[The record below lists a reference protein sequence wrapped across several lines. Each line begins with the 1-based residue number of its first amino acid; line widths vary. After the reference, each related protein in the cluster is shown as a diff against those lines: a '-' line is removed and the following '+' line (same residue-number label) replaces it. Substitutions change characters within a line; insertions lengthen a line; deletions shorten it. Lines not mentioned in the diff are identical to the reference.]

1 MAKKQKKGFVAMDT
15 AKLNALIDS
24 IASRGKRLDNDIH
37 RAGINCIYHI
47 DQHGDITLAEKLI
60 ESMPK
65 SSRKKALVLWFM
77 DNSKLS
83 YNEEEKKYVYDKSKK
98 TSLERAIEKP
108 FWDHSQEVKP
118 ISPVDLDK
126 RLESLIKQAEKA
138 LEDEQAKA
146 KSNVDLDK
154 LQKLKELIA

>member
-1 MAKKQKKGFVAMDT
+1 MAEKKKKSFVAMDT

-24 IASRGKRLDNDIH
+24 IAKRGQRLDNDIH
-37 RAGINCIYHI
+37 KAGVNCIYHI

-83 YNEEEKKYVYDKSKK
+83 YNEEEKKYVYDKAKK
-98 TSLERAIEKP
+98 TFLERAIEKP

-118 ISPVDLDK
+118 VSPIDLDK

-138 LEDEQAKA
+138 LEDEQAKS

-154 LQKLKELIA
+154 LQKLKELIP

>member
-1 MAKKQKKGFVAMDT
+1 MAKQQKKSFVAMDT

-37 RAGINCIYHI
+37 KAGVNCIYHI

-65 SSRKKALVLWFM
+65 SSRKKALVLWFI

-83 YNEEEKKYVYDKSKK
+83 YNEDEKKYVYDKTKK
-98 TSLERAIEKP
+98 TFLERAIEKP

-118 ISPVDLDK
+118 VSPIDLDK
-126 RLESLIKQAEKA
+126 RLENLIKQAEKA
-138 LEDEQAKA
+138 LEDEQAKS